1 MTAPTSTPATHA
13 VLDAVDQAIAH
24 MTRPEIAAL
33 SELIA
38 LRLNESAGRTL
49 LNALAAFEPVL
60 TADDL
65 ARLEANYNG
74 HYATG
79 RQCWDA
85 TRILGNQPIRAL
97 THLESIQLG
106 KQLSARYASKK
117 RGPIREFL
125 IAPVD
130 ALTAMAEATIANGA
144 A

>member
-1 MTAPTSTPATHA
+1 MTTPATHA

-65 ARLEANYNG
+65 ARLEANYTG

-97 THLESIQLG
+97 THIESIQLG

-125 IAPVD
+125 IVPVD
-130 ALTAMAEATIANGA
+130 TPIAVVEAIANDA